1 MKIFHLLGLVV
12 LLLSSCDDTSG
23 TYIISEV
30 AFKVNN
36 LSEQEKQKTINEFI
50 NQEVLLTVLK
60 GKIELTL
67 SNKPTTLQRVSNNC
81 YSTTDG
87 NITIN
92 LELEKKNFVQTKYKL
107 IEYGGTDDKFFSLHM
122 TLDKQ

>member
-50 NQEVLLTVLK
+50 NQ
-60 GKIELTL
+60 
-67 SNKPTTLQRVSNNC
+67 
-81 YSTTDG
+81 
-87 NITIN
+87 
-92 LELEKKNFVQTKYKL
+92 
-107 IEYGGTDDKFFSLHM
+107 
-122 TLDKQ
+122 

>member
-36 LSEQEKQKTINEFI
+36 LSEQRNRKLSMSLSIKKCYLQF
-50 NQEVLLTVLK
+50 LK
-60 GKIELTL
+60 E
-67 SNKPTTLQRVSNNC
+67 R
-81 YSTTDG
+81 
-87 NITIN
+87 
-92 LELEKKNFVQTKYKL
+92 
-107 IEYGGTDDKFFSLHM
+107 
-122 TLDKQ
+122 

>member
-12 LLLSSCDDTSG
+12 LLLSSCDDTSS

-60 GKIELTL
+60 
-67 SNKPTTLQRVSNNC
+67 
-81 YSTTDG
+81 
-87 NITIN
+87 
-92 LELEKKNFVQTKYKL
+92 
-107 IEYGGTDDKFFSLHM
+107 
-122 TLDKQ
+122 

>member
-1 MKIFHLLGLVV
+1 MKIFHQLVLVV

-60 GKIELTL
+60 
-67 SNKPTTLQRVSNNC
+67 
-81 YSTTDG
+81 
-87 NITIN
+87 
-92 LELEKKNFVQTKYKL
+92 
-107 IEYGGTDDKFFSLHM
+107 
-122 TLDKQ
+122 

>member
-50 NQEVLLTVLK
+50 NQEVVGLLDNVNSIFPLRT
-60 GKIELTL
+60 
-67 SNKPTTLQRVSNNC
+67 VSNT
-81 YSTTDG
+81 S
-87 NITIN
+87 
-92 LELEKKNFVQTKYKL
+92 
-107 IEYGGTDDKFFSLHM
+107 
-122 TLDKQ
+122 

>member
-12 LLLSSCDDTSG
+12 LLLSSCDDISG

-60 GKIELTL
+60 
-67 SNKPTTLQRVSNNC
+67 
-81 YSTTDG
+81 
-87 NITIN
+87 
-92 LELEKKNFVQTKYKL
+92 
-107 IEYGGTDDKFFSLHM
+107 
-122 TLDKQ
+122 